1 MQNELLSEEREE
13 KVGVEA
19 AELLVTAVSPRIAIW
34 RGDITRLKADTIVN
48 VANSDLLGCFVPCHG
63 CIDNAIHSGGGASA
77 SGGVPGADERSGVSG
92 TQWLG

>member
-34 RGDITRLKADTIVN
+34 RGDITRLKADSIVN
-48 VANSDLLGCFVPCHG
+48 AANSDLLGCFVPCHG
-63 CIDNAIHSGGGASA
+63 CIDNAIHSGR
-77 SGGVPGADERSGVSG
+77 RSFSFGRRVG
-92 TQWLG
+92 RR